1 MKLHILHPALWML
14 ALAFLTGGCE
24 DEVPQGMYICRTEWI
39 LKSLGPVGAETP
51 IVAESRV
58 ELRFACD
65 DTFSG
70 NSGCNSYSG
79 QFSATDAGDITIGQT
94 AMSEMACLDAALM
107 DQEARYIGALTR
119 VTRFER
125 EEDTLRLYY
134 DGGTQNLYFEECTDC
149 D

>member
-1 MKLHILHPALWML
+1 MKRHTINPVAWML
-14 ALAFLTGGCE
+14 GLALLAAGCE
-24 DEVPQGMYICRTEWI
+24 DEVPEAMHICRTEWI

-51 IVAESRV
+51 IIANSRV

-94 AMSEMACLDAALM
+94 AMTEMACLDAALM

-125 EEDTLRLYY
+125 EDDTLRLYY
-134 DGGTQNLYFEECTDC
+134 NGGAEDLYFEVCTDC